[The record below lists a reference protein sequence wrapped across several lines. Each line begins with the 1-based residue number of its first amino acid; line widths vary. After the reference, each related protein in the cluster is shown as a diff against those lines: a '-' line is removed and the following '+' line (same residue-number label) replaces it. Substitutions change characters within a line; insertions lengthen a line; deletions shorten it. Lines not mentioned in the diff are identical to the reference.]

1 MSAPVYFRIR
11 GASLG
16 LNTSPLARTG
26 IFTARLT
33 SRIQSQLAVP
43 AYIWFRVRPWTATAA
58 APASSIARAN
68 STQLMEPLSQPSRN
82 FTVTG
87 QPAPRTTSLQHP
99 DRLVRVPHQA
109 RAVPGVGH
117 LGHGAAHVDVD
128 EVRPGHLV
136 GDGGRLL
143 HAHQV
148 AAEDLGGGG
157 VLPLPQLEQGN
168 GLFILKAQ
176 GLGTDHFG
184 TGQPCPLLPADGA
197 ERQVC
202 HPAMGASASGT
213 SILIPPIST
222 MGTSWK

>member
-82 FTVTG
+82 LTVTG
-87 QPAPRTTSLQHP
+87 QPAPRTTASSTRTALSGSRISP
-99 DRLVRVPHQA
+99 EPSPELA
-109 RAVPGVGH
+109 T
-117 LGHGAAHVDVD
+117 L
-128 EVRPGHLV
+128 
-136 GDGGRLL
+136 
-143 HAHQV
+143 
-148 AAEDLGGGG
+148 
-157 VLPLPQLEQGN
+157 
-168 GLFILKAQ
+168 
-176 GLGTDHFG
+176 G
-184 TGQPCPLLPADGA
+184 TGQPMLMSM
-197 ERQVC
+197 R
-202 HPAMGASASGT
+202 SA
-213 SILIPPIST
+213 PD
-222 MGTSWK
+222 TSWAIAAASSMHTGSLPKIWAAAGYSPSPSWSRGMDFLS